1 MLRSARLTLKHHRFE
16 VGAAALAATATGLA
30 ALWVNSRLLAID
42 LPASCLA
49 ALQRGAD
56 PDPECSRQIQEFGR
70 INGEGAGKVFA
81 AMAVLPFL
89 TGLLGGV
96 PLVGREL
103 EARTAQM
110 AWALAGSRSRWLGRQ
125 LWPVVLV
132 LGVAI
137 AFAAFSASVLE
148 TTRAVF
154 PSLPLSDLGLHGP
167 LAITRSFAAF
177 GLGLLTGAI
186 LGRTLP
192 AFIVGAALSMVLL
205 LGAALTHQAWIH
217 AQPYI
222 LIEQAALEDPNFD
235 GIPVEQV
242 WRAPDGAVLA
252 QAEATSRALTAGAS
266 DPFSWL
272 VENDYEVLQLGIT
285 AATAQS
291 WEPVETGGFV
301 MVGFM
306 LVLATV
312 PVIERRRP
320 I

>member
-1 MLRSARLTLKHHRFE
+1 MRSARLTLKQHRFE
-16 VGAAALAATATGLA
+16 VGAAALAVIAVGLA
-30 ALWVNSRLLAID
+30 ALWVNSRLAAID
-42 LPASCLA
+42 LPASCLG

-56 PDPECSRQIQEFGR
+56 MDPECSRQFQAFGR
-70 INGEGAGKVFA
+70 INGEEASRVFA

-89 TGLLGGV
+89 AGLLGGV

-103 EARTAQM
+103 EGRTAQM

-137 AFAAFSASVLE
+137 TFAALSASVLE
-148 TTRAVF
+148 TTRAVL

-167 LAITRSFAAF
+167 LAIARSFAAF
-177 GLGLLTGAI
+177 GLGLVVGAI

-192 AFIVGAALSMVLL
+192 AFIVGAALSIVLL
-205 LGAALTHQAWIH
+205 LGAALTHQAWIG
-217 AQPYI
+217 AQPHI
-222 LIEQAALEDPNFD
+222 LIEQAALEDPDFD

-252 QAEATSRALTAGAS
+252 QTEATSRALEDGAS

-272 VENDYEVLQLGIT
+272 VDHDYEVLQLGIT

-291 WEPVETGGFV
+291 WEPVETGGFA
-301 MVGFM
+301 MVGLMFV
-306 LVLATV
+306 LVTV

-320 I
+320 T